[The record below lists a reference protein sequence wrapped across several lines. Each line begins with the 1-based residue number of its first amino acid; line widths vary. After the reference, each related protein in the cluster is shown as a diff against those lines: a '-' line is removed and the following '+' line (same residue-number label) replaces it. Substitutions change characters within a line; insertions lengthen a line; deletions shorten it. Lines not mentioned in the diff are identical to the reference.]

1 MQASK
6 NRNSYSRLSEHSSRT
21 ELYENSECVRVS
33 SRKQDVNL
41 VASVP
46 SNTELYWECIFV
58 LHPGVEDR
66 CEFTSSL
73 AIYMTLWIYMYLP
86 CVARPCN

>member
-1 MQASK
+1 MVSHTSSK

-46 SNTELYWECIFV
+46 SNTELYWEYFLE
-58 LHPGVEDR
+58 LHPGVVHR
-66 CEFTSSL
+66 CEFTSGVV
-73 AIYMTLWIYMYLP
+73 IINMTQ
-86 CVARPCN
+86 